1 MLKKGRKSLTESAL
15 LCIMIMERTQNDEK
29 TSEFTVLIRKYY
41 FYGGFVMKFRLTAI
55 ALVLCLLILSL
66 CIISCGAPNNQAP
79 NDIDSDAC
87 EIETPDVPEA
97 NNASDKVLPVISAS
111 APYNE
116 TGYENVYVT
125 LEKASY
131 TATEEIRITVG
142 NKSSK
147 PFSLCKVPIIQ
158 KLNTSTGEW
167 TAVEER
173 DTVQSILTTVTSQST
188 VIYFN
193 PKSISEPLT
202 AGTYRF
208 IICFPNHYI
217 VSPEFTLTEE

>member
-1 MLKKGRKSLTESAL
+1 MNKVITFILA
-15 LCIMIMERTQNDEK
+15 
-29 TSEFTVLIRKYY
+29 
-41 FYGGFVMKFRLTAI
+41 
-55 ALVLCLLILSL
+55 LLILSL

-111 APYNE
+111 APYHGE
-116 TGYENVYVT
+116 GSDYENIYVT
-125 LEKASY
+125 LEKSSY

-147 PFSLCKVPIIQ
+147 PFDLCKVPVIQ

-188 VIYFN
+188 DIYFN
-193 PKSISEPLT
+193 PQSVSEPLT